1 MRHEG
6 EIRIAWSRAEL
17 TALREAVELTPNFEG
32 RIEVRDMLRG
42 AMRARNGKVVFERET
57 AERFARRLVAI
68 DLPTA
73 LAKVKL
79 LTAIQDADRLA
90 TGGVTPTPAP
100 ASEHAAAA

>member
-57 AERFARRLVAI
+57 AERFARRLVAT

-79 LTAIQDADRLA
+79 LSAIQDADRLA
-90 TGGVTPTPAP
+90 AADATPTPAP
-100 ASEHAAAA
+100 TPQHAAAA

>member
-79 LTAIQDADRLA
+79 MSAIQDADRLA
-90 TGGVTPTPAP
+90 AAGATPTPAP

>member
-57 AERFARRLVAI
+57 AERFARRLVAV

-79 LTAIQDADRLA
+79 LSAIQDADRLA
-90 TGGVTPTPAP
+90 TVGAAQSPSPAP
-100 ASEHAAAA
+100 EHAAAA

>member
-42 AMRARNGKVVFERET
+42 AMRARNGKVVFE
-57 AERFARRLVAI
+57 
-68 DLPTA
+68 
-73 LAKVKL
+73 
-79 LTAIQDADRLA
+79 
-90 TGGVTPTPAP
+90 
-100 ASEHAAAA
+100 

>member
-57 AERFARRLVAI
+57 AERFARRLVAV

-79 LTAIQDADRLA
+79 LSAIQDSDRLA
-90 TGGVTPTPAP
+90 TADAAPQPAP